1 MVGKICSNIIILI
14 SFVII
19 IRIKSFWQ
27 KKLLPTSYNCM
38 YSNQSKE
45 MLTFAFLLFK
55 PEVPALGLLYLPLSV
70 PSQISIWLP
79 NYITNNWLCNQTQS
93 ADFAPLRI
101 SLNSNQ
107 NSIRIPQSAAAAF
120 PTRILIE
127 ILEEFLIHLNFATK
141 VAH

>member
-1 MVGKICSNIIILI
+1 MILLKPSKDGNLVILLHTVTAQANSGLVTVINTLNNVNYLWNIILFFSKYCGWKNIIILI

-70 PSQISIWLP
+70 PSQISI
-79 NYITNNWLCNQTQS
+79 
-93 ADFAPLRI
+93 
-101 SLNSNQ
+101 
-107 NSIRIPQSAAAAF
+107 
-120 PTRILIE
+120 
-127 ILEEFLIHLNFATK
+127 
-141 VAH
+141 

>member
-1 MVGKICSNIIILI
+1 MGRDGTDRGGYRSPSAGTSGLITTLSLKLGEVISESLFNIFRYI
-14 SFVII
+14 
-19 IRIKSFWQ
+19 
-27 KKLLPTSYNCM
+27 
-38 YSNQSKE
+38 
-45 MLTFAFLLFK
+45 FK
-55 PEVPALGLLYLPLSV
+55 PEVPALRLLYPPLSV